1 MNSNVKSPLGN
12 RPSDRKEE
20 REGLLLFA
28 QVWCAGQVSDGHVIE
43 CKYLTSAYISDS
55 NEEDV
60 LAQAGPS
67 RNVFSVPELELGSK
81 KCHLNKH
88 R

>member
-1 MNSNVKSPLGN
+1 M
-12 RPSDRKEE
+12 E
-20 REGLLLFA
+20 
-28 QVWCAGQVSDGHVIE
+28 HVIE

-55 NEEDV
+55 NEEGV
-60 LAQAGPS
+60 LTQADPS

-81 KCHLNKH
+81 KCHLSKH